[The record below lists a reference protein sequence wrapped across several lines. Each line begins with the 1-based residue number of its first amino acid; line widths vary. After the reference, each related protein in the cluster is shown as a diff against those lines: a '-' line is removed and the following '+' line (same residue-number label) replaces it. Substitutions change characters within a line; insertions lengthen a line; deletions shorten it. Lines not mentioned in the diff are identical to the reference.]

1 MSKCQRLAVA
11 AIACFVVAGVSVLA
25 RIAAVHLCGGEF
37 IYPIDDTYIH
47 IAMAKALA
55 VHGTWGVEAGKM
67 AFCSSSPLWTLVLGG
82 LYAVAGVREAL
93 PWYLALLFN
102 LGAVV
107 LVERTVAAF
116 TDDWR
121 VRLGGAL
128 AVAFA
133 APFVCTTALGMEH
146 AMHAFFMLATIAAG
160 ARLCRTRSAGAAA
173 LCCVLAACATA
184 SRYESLFFLLPFSLG
199 CCCLEAYALWKDGKR
214 PIPRAGMSVGL
225 AAAFPVLAYGMVALL
240 NGGHFLPNSLLLKG
254 NFSGPS
260 ELLSQAMR
268 IFGTVPEGYGL
279 LYLLAFVVGIVAV
292 SVGAT
297 AYWRIVAAALVIAIF
312 GQVLFARV
320 GQLLRYE
327 AYLYAMGTFV
337 LSALVASAGGFGKVP
352 RAYLPIGAVLVV
364 AVAFSQKAVSSFS
377 GAIHCSADIRRQ
389 QVVMTRI
396 MAALPDE
403 DRGCVALNDLGYM
416 ALYGGFP
423 FVDLWGLGSQDA
435 AELRMRHPSYM
446 EPDYCEILAKEHGI
460 RYFVVFENWYPR
472 SLMPEGTVDVAYL
485 TLKDNVVCGGDT
497 VVFRA
502 TSAKAA
508 EKLREHLLKYRD
520 RMPSRVTL
528 RVL

>member
-146 AMHAFFMLATIAAG
+146 AMHGFFMLAALVA
-160 ARLCRTRSAGAAA
+160 SAGIPAGDGRRT
-173 LCCVLAACATA
+173 LAACLCAAAATG
-184 SRYESLFFLLPFSLG
+184 SRYESLFFLLPLG
-199 CCCLEAYALWKDGKR
+199 VGLCGLEVWRRWRGGKLSFPWR
-214 PIPRAGMSVGL
+214 SVVFL
-225 AAAFPVLAYGMVALL
+225 AAAGAPVLVYGAWAIAM
-240 NGGHFLPNSLLLKG
+240 GGHFLPNSLLLKG
-254 NFSGPS
+254 SFRTLPGIVREISV
-260 ELLSQAMR
+260 LLSSVR
-268 IFGTVPEGYGL
+268 PGCGF
-279 LYLLAFVVGIVAV
+279 LYVLAVALVVVACMCR
-292 SVGAT
+292 AT
-297 AYWRIVAAALVIAIF
+297 AFWRIASASAVIAIG
-312 GQVLFARV
+312 GQLLFANV
-320 GQLLRYE
+320 GQLCRYE
-327 AYLYAMGTFV
+327 AYLTATGAFA
-337 LSALVASAGGFGKVP
+337 ALGCVVSAGGFGEKP
-352 RAYLPIGAVLVV
+352 KAYAPIAVLCIAGLVFFHRAKV
-364 AVAFSQKAVSSFS
+364 EYAATVKASS
-377 GAIHCSADIRRQ
+377 DIRYQ
-389 QVVMTRI
+389 QVLMTRMLSEI
-396 MAALPDE
+396 PEA
-403 DRGCVALNDLGYM
+403 DRGCIALNDLGYM
-416 ALYGGFP
+416 ALHGGFP
-423 FVDLWGLGSQDA
+423 FVDIWGLGTQDVTEMLLKHPGTWLRTDI
-435 AELRMRHPSYM
+435 ELIFRDH
-446 EPDYCEILAKEHGI
+446 DV
-460 RYFVVFENWYPR
+460 RYVAVFERWYPR
-472 SLMPEGTVDVAYL
+472 RLMPEDTEDVAYL
-485 TLKDNVVCGGDT
+485 TLKDNTTCGADT

-508 EKLREHLLKYRD
+508 ERLREHLLKYRN

>member
-1 MSKCQRLAVA
+1 MKKGTVFALVG
-11 AIACFVVAGVSVLA
+11 AIALLCIAAGVERILA
-25 RIAAVHLCGGEF
+25 TSACIGEY

-47 IAMAKALA
+47 IAMGKMLAL
-55 VHGTWGVEAGKM
+55 HGVWGVEPDKT
-67 AFCSSSPLWTLVLGG
+67 AFCSSSPLWTILLGVVYLCFG
-82 LYAVAGVREAL
+82 VRESLPWLISLLFNAGSLAVVCGALGRCGCEASWRFAGMVGTAVAGA
-93 PWYLALLFN
+93 
-102 LGAVV
+102 
-107 LVERTVAAF
+107 
-116 TDDWR
+116 
-121 VRLGGAL
+121 
-128 AVAFA
+128 
-133 APFVCTTALGMEH
+133 FVCTTALGMEH

-184 SRYESLFFLLPFSLG
+184 SRYESLFFLLPFGLG

-327 AYLYAMGTFV
+327 AYLYAMGAFV

-364 AVAFSQKAVSSFS
+364 AVAFSQKAVSSFG

-416 ALYGGFP
+416 ALHGGFS

-446 EPDYCEILAKEHGI
+446 EPDYCEILAKEHDI

-508 EKLREHLLKYRD
+508 ERLREHLLKYRD
-520 RMPSRVTL
+520 GMPSRVTL